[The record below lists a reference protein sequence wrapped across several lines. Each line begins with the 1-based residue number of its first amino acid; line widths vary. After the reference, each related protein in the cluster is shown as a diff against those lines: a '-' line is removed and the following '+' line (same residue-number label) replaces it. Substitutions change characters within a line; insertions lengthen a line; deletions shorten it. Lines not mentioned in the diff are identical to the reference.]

1 MEEEERRKEGRKNKG
16 KERWREEMTSGKE
29 RGEREGPFPPCSP
42 QTAMLHLGISLHLH
56 PAGFPQD
63 CVRADPGP
71 VRLQKGLE
79 TFSFLWCLSPVS
91 LSFRICKTA
100 TLKAHRSVMLSQAF
114 GVDHLHHLHS
124 DYTSLTE
131 E

>member
-56 PAGFPQD
+56 PAGFPQG
-63 CVRADPGP
+63 CVKADPGP
-71 VRLQKGLE
+71 SGSRRAWRP
-79 TFSFLWCLSPVS
+79 FPF
-91 LSFRICKTA
+91 
-100 TLKAHRSVMLSQAF
+100 F
-114 GVDHLHHLHS
+114 GA
-124 DYTSLTE
+124 
-131 E
+131 